1 MATTLPSG
9 SESDEGGTVGLIDA
23 RTRWLGVAAVVGLVL
38 AACAK
43 SGSGSAG
50 SGSGGSNGAGATVN
64 ATTVSGLGR
73 VVDTADGFTLYHLT
87 GETGGK
93 ILCTASC
100 QGLWPPLL
108 APSGGSAVA
117 GSGVSGSLGT
127 VKRPDGSMQVTLNGM
142 PLYRYSG
149 DTGAG
154 QANGE
159 GIDEGANGRWFA
171 VTPTGGLA
179 KGSAGSSG
187 GYGNRG
193 GSSTPSSG
201 GGYGG
206 Y

>member
-1 MATTLPSG
+1 M
-9 SESDEGGTVGLIDA
+9 
-23 RTRWLGVAAVVGLVL
+23 GVAVVAATAL

-43 SGSGSAG
+43 SGSGSVG
-50 SGSGGSNGAGATVN
+50 SGSGSNGGGGPKVN
-64 ATTVSGLGR
+64 AATVSGLGR

-100 QGLWPPLL
+100 AGLWPPLL
-108 APSGGSAVA
+108 APSGGSAAA

-149 DTGAG
+149 DTAPG

-159 GIDEGANGRWFA
+159 GIDEGASGRWYA
-171 VTPTGGLA
+171 VTPAGGLA
-179 KGSAGSSG
+179 KGSAGSGGSG

-193 GSSTPSSG
+193 GSSSPTSG